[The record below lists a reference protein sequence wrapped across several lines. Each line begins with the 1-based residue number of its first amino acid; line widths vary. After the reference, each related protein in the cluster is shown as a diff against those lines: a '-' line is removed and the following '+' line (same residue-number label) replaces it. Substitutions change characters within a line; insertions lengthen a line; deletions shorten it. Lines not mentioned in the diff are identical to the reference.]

1 MKLLSW
7 PPGVPVRYS
16 EICHCGQH
24 RWEPPAPVTLAL
36 LPRLLWGY
44 PLPGLL
50 CLWLRMVR
58 KPEQGLFSLLHGF
71 PLASLDWAALWFEA
85 LSTPS
90 SILPSSFPRCHHL
103 KPLPATS
110 CLPFLYPELA
120 SPPIHLMTVSIYLG
134 FGFLYGLNQYT
145 NQQHSLV
152 AEATLNGLSCHLQPK
167 ESYYRRGI

>member
-1 MKLLSW
+1 MPLWAAYMGASGTCNFGSAAMFTLGLPSPWAALPVAENGEEARAGPLL
-7 PPGVPVRYS
+7 
-16 EICHCGQH
+16 
-24 RWEPPAPVTLAL
+24 
-36 LPRLLWGY
+36 
-44 PLPGLL
+44 
-50 CLWLRMVR
+50 
-58 KPEQGLFSLLHGF
+58 LLHGF

-85 LSTPS
+85 LSTLS
-90 SILPSSFPRCHHL
+90 SILPSPFPRCHHL
-103 KPLPATS
+103 KPLLATS